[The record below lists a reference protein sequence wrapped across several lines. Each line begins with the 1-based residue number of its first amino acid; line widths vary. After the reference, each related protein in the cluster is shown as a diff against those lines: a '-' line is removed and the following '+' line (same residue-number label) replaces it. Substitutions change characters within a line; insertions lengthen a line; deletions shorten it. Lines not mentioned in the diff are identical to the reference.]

1 MRTLHAAF
9 FLFFLL
15 NCNEVSGDR
24 TSSDTKVAPPKTFGD
39 TFHVSFSG
47 SDTGTGDEASPWL
60 TVQHAVNQVSA
71 GDSVVIHSGWY
82 HEEVVFEISGSEN
95 AAVTVCAAPD
105 EEVKIDAVEFSA
117 GVSHIVLADLVIEGF
132 SVWGVFLHGKNHH
145 IELTRLTVLGGEAG
159 IRLTYGDSG
168 AEAEEGPVSE
178 VTINDCLVRG
188 SDYTAVDCTPGPC
201 DNMLFRRLEI
211 YGAGLQGED
220 SFGADG
226 IAVERGNR
234 ILVEDCYIHDNGGDG
249 IDLNSRDVE
258 GRAEQIVVR
267 RNRVARNHKNGIK
280 LWAGGRME
288 NNAIWGQGDSPV
300 WIGVYPGR
308 CEVVNNSIAYNMW
321 DPAYSDRNYSFVIAY
336 PGAGPSARVDLILAN
351 NIIAYNCTDALGGAT
366 GLYLGE
372 GVNLLFEGHN
382 LYWSQPEGEI
392 TALFLGSER
401 EFTRDELA
409 NGAWTDATGRGAGNT
424 LLDPGFISAWPDVDL
439 RLRKQSP
446 AVDAGNS
453 KYAPA
458 DDLNGVRRPQS
469 RACDI
474 GAFEQLPPI

>member
-1 MRTLHAAF
+1 
-9 FLFFLL
+9 
-15 NCNEVSGDR
+15 
-24 TSSDTKVAPPKTFGD
+24 
-39 TFHVSFSG
+39 
-47 SDTGTGDEASPWL
+47 
-60 TVQHAVNQVSA
+60 
-71 GDSVVIHSGWY
+71 
-82 HEEVVFEISGSEN
+82 
-95 AAVTVCAAPD
+95 
-105 EEVKIDAVEFSA
+105 
-117 GVSHIVLADLVIEGF
+117 
-132 SVWGVFLHGKNHH
+132 
-145 IELTRLTVLGGEAG
+145 
-159 IRLTYGDSG
+159 
-168 AEAEEGPVSE
+168 
-178 VTINDCLVRG
+178 
-188 SDYTAVDCTPGPC
+188 
-201 DNMLFRRLEI
+201 MLFRRLEI